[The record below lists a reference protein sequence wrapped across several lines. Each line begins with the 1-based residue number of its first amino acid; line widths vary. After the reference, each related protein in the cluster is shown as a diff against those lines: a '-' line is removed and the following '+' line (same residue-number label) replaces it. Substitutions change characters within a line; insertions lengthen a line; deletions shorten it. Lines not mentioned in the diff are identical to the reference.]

1 MVLVLVVSVI
11 TPAVQAVVMVQ
22 AAVAAGVRLVV
33 TVAVQVVQLF
43 LVQLLQH
50 TLTTAQFMDQ

>member
-1 MVLVLVVSVI
+1 MVLVLVVSAI
-11 TPAVQAVVMVQ
+11 TPAVQDVVMVQ

-50 TLTTAQFMDQ
+50 TLTTAQFMGQ